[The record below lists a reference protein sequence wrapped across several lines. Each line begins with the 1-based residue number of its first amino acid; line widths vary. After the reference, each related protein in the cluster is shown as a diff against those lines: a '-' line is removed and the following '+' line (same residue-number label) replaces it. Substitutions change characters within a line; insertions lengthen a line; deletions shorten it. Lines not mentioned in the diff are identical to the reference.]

1 MNDSKFS
8 KILHQIKN
16 SSTFQKVT
24 QKKDWKLILLGMAAS
39 FFMFSLVFGRKGS
52 SYETQRLYCEKYKDI
67 AIKEA
72 KRTGIPP
79 SITLAQGALES
90 GNGKSRLA
98 KKYNNHFGVKCHNTS
113 SCTKKGQFCD
123 DDCDDQFRIY
133 KSTYASYKDHSDF
146 LASQNI
152 RRYGFLWNYERD
164 YKKWARGLQD
174 AGYATGKTYARKLIR
189 IINRHKLY
197 KYDSPDLY
205 AFDYENIDN
214 KAKGVLAK
222 SSSSKKKKKS
232 KSSSK
237 KKKRK
242 SSKKTKSSKEKEAAK
257 KSKPKPK
264 PKKKVRVYTA
274 DEKARIKLQENVL
287 KELEAKLVKN
297 SAKID
302 VVIENNHSE
311 FPPEYWNLER
321 KKIAI
326 QEEITF
332 NQQLLKMLKK

>member
-1 MNDSKFS
+1 MNYSKFLKTIS
-8 KILHQIKN
+8 DIKN
-16 SSTFQKVT
+16 SPTFQKVT
-24 QKKDWKLILLGMAAS
+24 QKKDWKLIMIGMVAA

-72 KRTGIPP
+72 ARTGIPP

-90 GNGKSRLA
+90 GNGKSKLA
-98 KKYNNHFGVKCHNTS
+98 KKYNNHFGVKCHGTS
-113 SCTKKGQFCD
+113 SCTKVGQFCD
-123 DDCDDQFRIY
+123 DDCEDQFRIY
-133 KSTYASYKDHSDF
+133 KSAYYSYKDHSDF
-146 LASQNI
+146 LASQNV

-164 YKKWARGLQD
+164 YKKWALGLQD

-205 AFDYENIDN
+205 AFDYENMD
-214 KAKGVLAK
+214 KKGKRVLAK
-222 SSSSKKKKKS
+222 NTSKKKKKS
-232 KSSSK
+232 KSSSRK
-237 KKKRK
+237 KSSK
-242 SSKKTKSSKEKEAAK
+242 SSKKSSSDDKAKTKK
-257 KSKPKPK
+257 KPKPK

-274 DEKARIKLQENVL
+274 DEKARIKLQESVL
-287 KELEAKLVKN
+287 KELEAKLIKN

-311 FPPEYWNLER
+311 FPPEYWDLER
-321 KKIAI
+321 KKMAI
-326 QEEITF
+326 KDEIDF
-332 NQQLLKMLKK
+332 NEQLLKMLKK